1 MVLRNNKSIALK
13 VHPLFFDN
21 IFEKER
27 KKAENKIRI
36 SSGIDKRL
44 SQVNFTKMI
53 AQNKF
58 KLEVNLFKLNKKNAN
73 RKRKKR

>member
-1 MVLRNNKSIALK
+1 MVLRNNKPIALK
-13 VHPLFFDN
+13 VDPLFFDN

-36 SSGIDKRL
+36 SSGMDKRL

-58 KLEVNLFKLNKKNAN
+58 KLDVNLFKLDKKNAN

>member
-1 MVLRNNKSIALK
+1 MVLRNNKPIALK
-13 VHPLFFDN
+13 VDPLFFDN

-36 SSGIDKRL
+36 SSGMDKRL

-58 KLEVNLFKLNKKNAN
+58 KLEVNLFKLDKKNAN

>member
-1 MVLRNNKSIALK
+1 MVLRNNKPIALK
-13 VHPLFFDN
+13 VDPLFFDN

-27 KKAENKIRI
+27 KKAEKKIRI
-36 SSGIDKRL
+36 SSGMDKRL

-58 KLEVNLFKLNKKNAN
+58 KLEVNLFKLDKNNAN